1 MAFARKSLRS
11 TFHGTVAAVA
21 LSMAAAAFA
30 VPSANEHDEAMAALH
45 DLRAAVAE
53 IEHALD
59 ATEGGQAYFAKVGQ
73 RALNDL
79 VGAADTRYLRAAG
92 GTGDATGAL
101 GHLNRLLERS
111 EGQPWT
117 AAITGAQVNAQAA
130 LARLQSA
137 IAEHGLD
144 RFQLD
149 ATDALASLEMAVG
162 RSSELTALGGLSG
175 ALATTVLGVPPGAP
189 LVSACRHPTEVPA
202 YGVAAGYLVY
212 VALTTDHGAV
222 SLPFDFGARRIEVDG
237 NRVIVYTAAA
247 ELLPSLC
254 ERDRAAMAARSS
266 DRGGYVRAA
275 SFGSERRLRGGLMYV
290 AAQTQ
295 DSQPPRLY
303 TEQQAQAGRKIYQAQ
318 CVSCH
323 GKNLQGTAAPAV
335 AGKDFL
341 ETAERNGWTLEDM
354 RSIVFYNMPFSA
366 PGSLSPDQYA
376 DLMAYLLAED
386 CYPAGD
392 RPFPE
397 TDKPEFQN
405 IPLKPLP
412 SAQAAQGICTLK

>member
-1 MAFARKSLRS
+1 
-11 TFHGTVAAVA
+11 
-21 LSMAAAAFA
+21 
-30 VPSANEHDEAMAALH
+30 
-45 DLRAAVAE
+45 
-53 IEHALD
+53 
-59 ATEGGQAYFAKVGQ
+59 
-73 RALNDL
+73 
-79 VGAADTRYLRAAG
+79 
-92 GTGDATGAL
+92 
-101 GHLNRLLERS
+101 
-111 EGQPWT
+111 
-117 AAITGAQVNAQAA
+117 
-130 LARLQSA
+130 LQSA

-149 ATDALASLEMAVG
+149 ATDALASLEMAIG

-175 ALATTVLGVPPGAP
+175 ALATTVLGVPPGARF
-189 LVSACRHPTEVPA
+189 VSACRQPTELPA

-212 VALTTDHGAV
+212 VALSTDHGAL
-222 SLPFDFGARRIEVDG
+222 SLSFDFGARRIEVDG

-254 ERDRAAMAARSS
+254 ERDRTANADARSG

-275 SFGSERRLRGGLMYV
+275 WFGSDRRLRGGLMYV

-303 TEQQAQAGRKIYQAQ
+303 TAQQAQAGRKIYQAQ

-392 RPFPE
+392 RPFPAI
-397 TDKPEFQN
+397 DKPEFQN

-412 SAQAAQGICTLK
+412 SAQAAEGICTLK